1 MIKNYLKIAI
11 RNLAKQKYFTTIN
24 IIGLAFGI
32 AAAVLIF
39 LWVSHE
45 MSFDKYHPDHKNIYR
60 VTTDASL
67 NGQSFKVCLVPS
79 ALAEEYADL
88 CPEVEKTARTSI
100 YFDQVFR
107 YKDNNFKE
115 EKVIL
120 ADTGFFQMFH
130 FTFLEGDPKK
140 PFNNEESVVLTKSVA
155 KRYFGSES
163 ALGKILVLDQDN
175 AVTVSAVIDDLPSNS
190 HNQFD
195 VALYFNIGD
204 DWGNFNWMT
213 YIKFIDEHSREKA
226 ETALL
231 GIVNNTILPTLTGFF
246 GTTVEEFKIA
256 GNYLNL
262 GLQPLGSIHLNS
274 DFYGELENAGNKTYV
289 TFFSL
294 IALFILIIAG
304 INYMNLSTAYYDNR
318 KMEVGIRKA
327 NGATPGN
334 LLKQFLFE
342 SVVIS
347 CAAYLLGIIL
357 IQLILP
363 QFVKYLDIEINT
375 GISNSGYFLLAL
387 FVLVLILGLISG
399 LYPAAYLSRFKTTS
413 ILRNKLKTGG
423 KNGISLRSLLVI
435 TQFTITI
442 VVIVATLL
450 VKKQVGFLLNK
461 ELGYNKEHLVVI
473 EGTNRLNEH
482 KEAFKMELIS
492 NSQIESVCFA
502 DTYPGENYN
511 NITGYGVAESGPQQQ
526 YVMKT
531 IFADADYFD
540 TYQMEMVHGR
550 KFKPLDRNA
559 VVLNE
564 SAAKFFGVET
574 DPLNHHIL
582 KDNSTL
588 PIVGV
593 VKNFHHEALNISL
606 DPIIIRY
613 MDSRF
618 LDNVIIRLSGS
629 NNKETIRFIENTWK
643 DISNNLPFEYDFLD
657 NKIRA
662 AYYAE
667 MKAGKVF
674 TIFSILSVLIACMGI
689 LGIASFL
696 LQRRI
701 KEIGIRKV
709 NGAKTVEVMV
719 LLNRD
724 YIKWIAISFIIAT
737 PLAWYAMSKWLSNFA
752 YKTEISWWIFIFAGI
767 LSLMVALGT
776 VSWKSLQAASRNPVD
791 SLRYE

>member
-11 RNLAKQKYFTTIN
+11 RNLVKQRYFTMIN
-24 IIGLAFGI
+24 IVGLAFGI

-39 LWVSHE
+39 LWVTHE
-45 MSFDKYHPDHKNIYR
+45 MSFDKYHADYKNIYR
-60 VTTDASL
+60 VNTDASL
-67 NGQSFKVCLVPS
+67 NGQNFKICLVPS
-79 ALAEEYADL
+79 AFAEEYANV
-88 CPEVEKTARTSI
+88 CPEVEATARCSR

-107 YKDNNFKE
+107 YNDNNFKE

-130 FTFLEGDPKK
+130 FTYIEGDPKK

-155 KRYFGSES
+155 KKYFGNES
-163 ALGKILVLDQDN
+163 ALGKLLILDQDN
-175 AVTVSAVIDDLPSNS
+175 AVTVSAVIDDPPSNS

-213 YIKFIDEHSREKA
+213 YIKFIDQHSSKKA
-226 ETALL
+226 QIALQS
-231 GIVNNTILPTLTGFF
+231 IVDNTILPTLTGFF

-256 GNYLNL
+256 GNYINL

-274 DFYGELENAGNKTYV
+274 EFYGELEPAGSKTYV
-289 TFFSL
+289 TFFSI

-327 NGATPGN
+327 NGATPGT
-334 LLKQFLFE
+334 LLRQFLFE
-342 SVVIS
+342 SMVIS
-347 CAAYLLGIIL
+347 CTAYLLGMIL
-357 IQLILP
+357 IQLLLP
-363 QFVKYLDIEINT
+363 HFVRYLDIEINA
-375 GISNSGYFLLAL
+375 GMSKSGYFLLIL
-387 FVLVLILGLISG
+387 FVVVILLGLVSG

-413 ILRNKLKTGG
+413 ILRNKLKTGSRD
-423 KNGISLRSLLVI
+423 GISMRSVLVI

-442 VVIVATLL
+442 VVIIATLL
-450 VKKQVGFLLNK
+450 VKKQVSYMLNK

-482 KEAFKMELIS
+482 KAAFKTELEN
-492 NSQIESVCFA
+492 NSQIESVCFS
-502 DTYPGENYN
+502 DTYPSKSYN
-511 NITGYGVAESGPQQQ
+511 NITGYGVQEAGPEQQ

-531 IFADADYFD
+531 IFADVDYFD

-550 KFKPLDRNA
+550 KFRALDRNA

-564 SAAKFFGVET
+564 SAVKLLGLEA

-582 KDNSTL
+582 KENSTL

-606 DPIIIRY
+606 DPIIIRFA
-613 MDSRF
+613 DNRF
-618 LDNVIIRLSGS
+618 LDNAIIRLSGT
-629 NNKETIRFIENTWK
+629 NDKETIRFIENTWK
-643 DISNNLPFEYDFLD
+643 DVSNNLPFEYDFLD

-674 TIFSILSVLIACMGI
+674 TIFSILSVFIACMGI

-709 NGAKTVEVMV
+709 NGARTVEVMV

-724 YIKWIAISFIIAT
+724 YIKWIAISFLIAT
-737 PLAWYAMSKWLSNFA
+737 PIAWYTMSKWLSNFA
-752 YKTEISWWIFIFAGI
+752 FKTAISWWIFIFAGI
-767 LSLMVALGT
+767 LSLLVALLT
-776 VSWKSLQAASRNPVD
+776 VSWKSIQAASRNPVD

>member
-11 RNLAKQKYFTTIN
+11 RNLAKQKYFTTVN
-24 IIGLAFGI
+24 ILGLAFGI
-32 AAAVLIF
+32 AASVLIF

-45 MSFDKYHPDHKNIYR
+45 MSYDKYHLDHKNIYR

-100 YFDQVFR
+100 YFDQVFQ
-107 YKDNNFKE
+107 YQDNKFKE

-120 ADTGFFQMFH
+120 ADTGFFQLFH
-130 FTFLEGDPKK
+130 FTFLEGDPNK

-155 KRYFGSES
+155 KRYFGNES
-163 ALGKILVLDQDN
+163 ALGKLLIIDQDN
-175 AVTVSAVIDDLPSNS
+175 AVTVSAVIDDMPSNS

-195 VALYFNIGD
+195 VALYFNVGD

-213 YIKFIDEHSREKA
+213 YIKFIDEHSQEKA
-226 ETALL
+226 ESALL
-231 GIVNNTILPTLTGFF
+231 GIVDNTILPTLTGFF

-256 GNYLNL
+256 GNYINL
-262 GLQPLGSIHLNS
+262 GLQPLSSIHLNS
-274 DFYGELENAGNKTYV
+274 DFYGELEHSGNKTYV

-318 KMEVGIRKA
+318 KIEVGIRKA

-347 CAAYLLGIIL
+347 CAAYLLGVIL

-363 QFVKYLDIEINT
+363 QFVKYLDIEINP
-375 GISNSGYFLLAL
+375 GMSNSGYFLWLL
-387 FVLVLILGLISG
+387 FIVVLLLGLISG

-423 KNGISLRSLLVI
+423 KNSVSLRSVLVI
-435 TQFTITI
+435 AQFSITI
-442 VVIVATLL
+442 IVIVATLL
-450 VKKQVGFLLNK
+450 IKKQVGFLLNK

-482 KEAFKMELIS
+482 KEAFKTELKS
-492 NSQIESVCFA
+492 NSQIESVCFS

-526 YVMKT
+526 YVIKT
-531 IFADADYFD
+531 IFADEDYFD

-550 KFKPLDRNA
+550 KFKALDRNA

-564 SAAKFFGVET
+564 SAAKLLGLEA

-606 DPIIIRY
+606 DPMIIRY
-613 MDSRF
+613 MDNRY
-618 LDNVIIRLSGS
+618 LDNAIVRLSGS

-643 DISNNLPFEYDFLD
+643 DVSNNLPFEYDYLD

-709 NGAKTVEVMV
+709 NGAKTVEVML
-719 LLNRD
+719 LLNGD
-724 YIKWIAISFIIAT
+724 YIKWIAISFLIAT
-737 PLAWYAMSKWLSNFA
+737 PIAWYTMSKWLSNFA
-752 YKTEISWWIFIFAGI
+752 FKTDISWWIFIFAGI
-767 LSLMVALGT
+767 LSLVVALAT